1 MRAFSPKH
9 GGGML
14 AIDTDV
20 VVRYLTNDHPEQ
32 SPRARRVID
41 DRPVFVAVTVILEAE
56 WLLRSAYGYDQ
67 AAIVR
72 ALRAFGGLPTVEIED
87 AAIISSALDLVE
99 TGVDFAD
106 ALHLRKSA
114 HCTGFATFD
123 RKLIRAAQA
132 AGLGDVQ
139 EA

>member
-1 MRAFSPKH
+1 MRAFLPKH
-9 GGGML
+9 GDGML
-14 AIDTDV
+14 AIDTNV
-20 VVRYLTNDHPEQ
+20 VVRYLTNDHPDQ

-41 DRPVFVAVTVILEAE
+41 DRPVFVAVTVVLEVE
-56 WLLRSAYGYDQ
+56 WVLRSAYGYDQ

-87 AAIISSALDLVE
+87 AAMVSSALDLVE
-99 TGVDFAD
+99 TGVDFAN
-106 ALHLRKSA
+106 ALHLGKSA

-123 RKLIRAAQA
+123 RQLIKTAQA
-132 AGLGDVQ
+132 AGFGDVQ